1 MLKRSPNQVTLVII
15 KQYFCIKVFLIH
27 KFHPKPRSLWV
38 SSFISELVLTE
49 AEWQLS
55 WQLTSSTYFF
65 KYNLINN
72 LQHQHGEK
80 IQVALLKMHL
90 FTTLSNQKK
99 IIKVVKK
106 LQFVLVF
113 FAASDSRRIRLS
125 KADLDFAFFIC
136 SMTKRD
142 YSYPSINI

>member
-1 MLKRSPNQVTLVII
+1 MLKRSPNQVSLMII
-15 KQYFCIKVFLIH
+15 KRYFCIKVFLIH
-27 KFHPKPRSLWV
+27 NFHPKPRSLWV

-49 AEWQLS
+49 VEWQLS

-90 FTTLSNQKK
+90 FTTLSNPKENHHGWQK
-99 IIKVVKK
+99 
-106 LQFVLVF
+106 
-113 FAASDSRRIRLS
+113 AS
-125 KADLDFAFFIC
+125 IC
-136 SMTKRD
+136 SCFFLQPLTVVEFD
-142 YSYPSINI
+142 YRKLI

>member
-38 SSFISELVLTE
+38 SSFISELVLTG

-113 FAASDSRRIRLS
+113 AASDSRRIRLS